1 MIEVVLIAACSLN
14 RAIGYQGKLP
24 WPHMAADMRRFRQM
38 TLGEAIVMGRKTFE
52 SMGSKALPERYNLV
66 VSRTITGDQFSALVD
81 QQVYAFGSLLVA
93 LEMAELEGYERVF
106 VIGGGE
112 IYQAA
117 LPLASRIELTVI
129 DTFCPGDAFFPE
141 LPDGWLER
149 SVDRHP
155 ADDKNPHAY
164 TFKTYVRI

>member
-1 MIEVVLIAACSLN
+1 MVAACSRN

-24 WPHMAADMRRFRQM
+24 WPRMAADMKRFRQA
-38 TLGEAIVMGRKTFE
+38 TLGGAVIMGRKTFE
-52 SMGSKALPERYNLV
+52 SIGSKPLPERYNLV
-66 VSRTITGDQFSALVD
+66 VSRTIEGFQFRALVA
-81 QQVYAFGSLLVA
+81 QGVYAFGSLQAA
-93 LEMAELEGYERVF
+93 LEMAEIEGHERAF

-129 DTFCPGDAFFPE
+129 DADCPGDVFFPA

-149 SVDRHP
+149 SVDSYPSDER
-155 ADDKNPHAY
+155 NPHAY
-164 TFKTYVRI
+164 AFKTYVRI